1 MCTYPSRMT
10 LMSFFPFCRCLKPDG
25 TPEGRVRRRRARV
38 GEPQDL
44 AEPVALLQ
52 FDGDVGDRHRTA
64 AQADAL
70 DALIVAEHALRDR
83 ALVANLAEH
92 ELNLAD
98 PAPAALAADAV
109 PQSSPSQGFEHGLRL
124 RGVDLQPVGK
134 DRYLRHM
141 VPAFP
146 RSSGSCHRRGTDQH
160 R

>member
-1 MCTYPSRMT
+1 MP
-10 LMSFFPFCRCLKPDG
+10 MSFFPFFRSRPWVARRPAG
-25 TPEGRVRRRRARV
+25 WRRRGRE
-38 GEPQDL
+38 GEPQNL
-44 AEPVALLQ
+44 SEPVPLLQ
-52 FDGDVGDRHRTA
+52 GYGDVGDRHRAA

-70 DALIVAEHALRDR
+70 DALIVAEHAFRDR

-109 PQSSPSQGFEHGLRL
+109 LESSPSQGFEHGLRL

-146 RSSGSCHRRGTDQH
+146 Q
-160 R
+160 